1 VTWLPVDLDEAAE
14 LLMHYFDDE
23 ADPDAMDAAHDVLVD
38 LGRAGYRLCREA
50 PVDRE

>member
-14 LLMHYFDDE
+14 VLMHYFDDE
-23 ADPDAMDAAHDVLVD
+23 ADPDAVEAARAVLVD
-38 LGRAGYRLCREA
+38 LARAGYELCRVA